1 MIQDKKELQNSNLQN
16 SDTKSLWRLKLDKNE
31 NIYGCL
37 DSTFSV
43 IKNTKSEDIS
53 HFSNEEKLA
62 IKFSSKYQINKNNI
76 LFTINQYETLDLAIQ
91 AYLKEN
97 EEILSYES
105 EEFIEKH
112 KNRVKKAKYNNK
124 FVFNKDELLS
134 NISYNTKIIYI
145 STPNTQTGEAIKA
158 SKLEILIK
166 KFQELLFVIDCSYV
180 NFSYHC
186 AFEDYIELT
195 KKYDNVIIFK
205 SYSYDFSLAGLNFGV
220 TIASENIIN
229 RLKKVLIPNNINSIA
244 LNCALMCIN
253 DDKKFIE
260 IKELNQKAKE
270 YLSNI
275 LTKHAFKTF
284 ESESNF
290 VLCDFGNYQDFY
302 YNKFKNNGIITKKYS
317 PDSSLSTCLR
327 ITIPTLGGVKYLAE
341 LLNQKDVLILVEED
355 LIFNNDNSYL
365 KAIAQTTSNF
375 LEQKIDIAQI
385 IEFKKENNTN
395 CIYETIKS
403 MLEENGIYVST
414 DEIIKKYNVIYYDS
428 YFKLYENDKP
438 IITKEILEKLNKK
451 YDLVL
456 YSNRFK
462 NEVEYSLKKYDLEKY
477 FCYFLSRDNL
487 AQEELKPNPYG
498 IENILYHCPSKNI
511 KIIAPNIEDV
521 IAANKAQIE
530 SIALINPKYNY
541 NAMVNNFKHLG
552 VSQILNKID
561 DIENL
566 ILN

>member
-1 MIQDKKELQNSNLQN
+1 MIQEKKELQNPNLQN
-16 SDTKSLWRLKLDKNE
+16 PWRLKLDENE

-37 DSTFSV
+37 DSTLSV

-53 HFSNEEKLA
+53 HFSNSEYLTT
-62 IKFSSKYQINKNNI
+62 KFSSKYQINKNNI
-76 LFTINQYETLDLAIQ
+76 LFTANQYETLDLAIQ

-97 EEILSYES
+97 EEILAYES

-112 KNRVKKAKYNNK
+112 KIRVKKAKYNNR
-124 FVFNKDELLS
+124 FIFNKDELLS

-145 STPNTQTGEAIKA
+145 STPNTQTGEVIKA

-180 NFSYHC
+180 NFSYHS

-205 SYSYDFSLAGLNFGV
+205 SYSYDFSLAGLNIGV

-229 RLKKVLIPNNINSIA
+229 RLKKVIIPNNINSIA

-253 DDKKFIE
+253 DDKKIIE

-270 YLSNI
+270 YLSNV
-275 LTKHAFKTF
+275 LTKQGFKTF

-290 VLCDFGNYQDFY
+290 ILCDFGDYQDFY
-302 YNKFKNNGIITKKYS
+302 YNKFKNSAIITKKYS

-341 LLNQKDVLILVEED
+341 LLNQKDVLILSEEE

-375 LEQKIDIAQI
+375 LEQKIDISQI
-385 IEFKKENNTN
+385 IEFKKENNIN
-395 CIYETIKS
+395 CIFETTKFL
-403 MLEENGIYVST
+403 LEENGIYVST
-414 DEIIKKYNVIYYDS
+414 DEIIKKYKEIYCDS

-438 IITKEILEKLNKK
+438 IISKETLEKLSKK
-451 YDLVL
+451 YDLAL

-462 NEVEYSLKKYDLEKY
+462 NEVEYSLKKYDFEKY
-477 FCYFLSRDNL
+477 FCYFLFRDDL
-487 AQEELKPNPYG
+487 AQEELKPNSYG
-498 IENILYHCPSKNI
+498 IENILCHCPSKNI
-511 KIIAPNIEDV
+511 KFIAPNIEDI
-521 IAANKAQIE
+521 IAANKAQVE
-530 SIALINPKYNY
+530 SIAVINPKYDY
-541 NAMVNNFKHLG
+541 NTMVNNFKHLG

-566 ILN
+566 IIN

>member
-1 MIQDKKELQNSNLQN
+1 MIQEKKELQNSNLQN
-16 SDTKSLWRLKLDKNE
+16 PWRLKLDENE

-37 DSTFSV
+37 DSTLSV
-43 IKNTKSEDIS
+43 IKNIKSEDIS
-53 HFSNEEKLA
+53 HFSNSEYLA
-62 IKFSSKYQINKNNI
+62 TKFSSKYQINKNNI
-76 LFTINQYETLDLAIQ
+76 LFTANQYETLDLAIQ

-112 KNRVKKAKYNNK
+112 KIRVKKAKYNNR
-124 FVFNKDELLS
+124 FIFNKDELLS

-145 STPNTQTGEAIKA
+145 SSPNTQTGEVIKA

-166 KFQELLFVIDCSYV
+166 KFQELLFIIDCSYV
-180 NFSYHC
+180 NFSYHS

-205 SYSYDFSLAGLNFGV
+205 SYSYDFSLAGLNIGT

-229 RLKKVLIPNNINSIA
+229 RLKKVIIPNNINSIA

-270 YLSNI
+270 YLSNV
-275 LTKHAFKTF
+275 LTKQGFKTF

-290 VLCDFGNYQDFY
+290 ILCDFGDYQDFY
-302 YNKFKNNGIITKKYS
+302 YNKFKNSGIITKKYS
-317 PDSSLSTCLR
+317 PNSSLSTCLR

-341 LLNQKDVLILVEED
+341 LLNQKDVLILAEED

-365 KAIAQTTSNF
+365 KAITQTTSNF

-385 IEFKKENNTN
+385 IEFKKENNIN
-395 CIYETIKS
+395 CVFETIKFL
-403 MLEENGIYVST
+403 LEENGIYVSI
-414 DEIIKKYNVIYYDS
+414 DEIIKKYKEIYCDS

-438 IITKEILEKLNKK
+438 IISKEILEKLCKK
-451 YDLVL
+451 YDLAL

-462 NEVEYSLKKYDLEKY
+462 NEVKYSLKKYDLEKY
-477 FCYFLSRDNL
+477 FCYFLFRDDL
-487 AQEELKPNPYG
+487 AQEELKPSPFG
-498 IENILYHCPSKNI
+498 IENILCHCPSKNI
-511 KIIAPNIEDV
+511 KFIAPNIEDI

-530 SIALINPKYNY
+530 SIAVINPKYDY

-552 VSQILNKID
+552 VNQILNKID

-566 ILN
+566 ITN